1 MNRRD
6 LIKLLMGAG
15 AAGGAGAHL
24 YKLYPPTAFNR
35 KAASTRSAQ
44 VSSDGQFPVQFSDVT
59 RDAGISFE
67 HNSGAFGKKYLP
79 ETLGAGC
86 AFFDYDNDGWPDILL
101 VNSMDWAGHSR
112 QRSTMRLYRNNRNG
126 SFTDVTHAARLD
138 VEMYGIGVAV
148 GDYDNDGYAA
158 LIVTCYGQ
166 GPLFHNDANAPF

>member
-6 LIKLLMGAG
+6 ILKGLVAAGVAGAG
-15 AAGGAGAHL
+15 GGLYLYRQHLPGIRPPASPSPGAAAG
-24 YKLYPPTAFNR
+24 
-35 KAASTRSAQ
+35 
-44 VSSDGQFPVQFSDVT
+44 QFSIQFSDVT
-59 RDAGISFE
+59 SSAGISFE

-138 VEMYGIGVAV
+138 VEMY
-148 GDYDNDGYAA
+148 
-158 LIVTCYGQ
+158 
-166 GPLFHNDANAPF
+166 